1 MAGLLAQMTVNLT
14 SKEGDPLG
22 VELVLTKDLFD
33 GNAQTFVQFREST
46 KETAVEAGIK
56 IPW

>member
-1 MAGLLAQMTVNLT
+1 MTVNLT
-14 SKEGDPLG
+14 STEGDPLG

-33 GNAQTFVQFREST
+33 GNAQTFVRFRESL
-46 KETAVEAGIK
+46 KETAVEAGVK